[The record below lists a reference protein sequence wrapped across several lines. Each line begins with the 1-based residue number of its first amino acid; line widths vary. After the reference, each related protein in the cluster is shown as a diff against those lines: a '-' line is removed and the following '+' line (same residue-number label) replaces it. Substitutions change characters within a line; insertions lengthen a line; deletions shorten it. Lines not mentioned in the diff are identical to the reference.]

1 MMHTAK
7 NYNFRPCSSQTY
19 RATTW
24 NHLVLPKTA
33 CHPITVDSWAAL
45 LMAESTSSNHGIRI
59 ALARQCRTHRTYKET
74 IFRVKPN
81 RGSLLGTKNLVRQS
95 ITSDKRARTLPVT
108 QYRKTLKIPAFSH
121 SGFSRSL
128 RIRTALLSREKPCP
142 PGKSRI
148 NC

>member
-24 NHLVLPKTA
+24 NHLVHPKTA

-59 ALARQCRTHRTYKET
+59 ALARQCRTHRTYKAT

-108 QYRKTLKIPAFSH
+108 QSRKTLKIPAFSH
-121 SGFSRSL
+121 RGFSRSL

-142 PGKSRI
+142 PGKSRT